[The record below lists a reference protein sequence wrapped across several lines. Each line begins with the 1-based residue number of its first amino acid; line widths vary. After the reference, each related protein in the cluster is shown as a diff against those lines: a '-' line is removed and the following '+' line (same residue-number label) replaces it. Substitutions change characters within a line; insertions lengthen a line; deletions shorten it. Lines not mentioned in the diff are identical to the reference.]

1 MGRTSPQRREQSPI
15 NPSDKAEE
23 CARACARAW
32 VQCGGLFFPETPWRA
47 AFPHF
52 VFIMVLA
59 DLSAPVSS
67 SLIPELSSC

>member
-1 MGRTSPQRREQSPI
+1 MCMCTCVGTV
-15 NPSDKAEE
+15 
-23 CARACARAW
+23 W
-32 VQCGGLFFPETPWRA
+32 GLFFPETPWRA

-67 SLIPELSSC
+67 SLIPEVGRRPVFWRRRGGGPSTPDS